1 MPGNVTLNNVTPNTV
16 MPGLTRHLQPKGLR
30 VRPAMTEGSY
40 NANDS
45 RIFYNQGRS
54 LRAGL

>member
-40 NANDS
+40 TANDS
-45 RIFYNQGRS
+45 RIFC
-54 LRAGL
+54 L